1 MVNVEKLGIFLSSIS
16 AFFAQIDNEPVAI
29 DTPYLNSNKN
39 AVGYDYSGMI
49 KISGPLEGC
58 VYVSAPSTMLREVIK
73 AMGEPDSSM
82 TMMKDLLGEMANT
95 ISGNARTEFGA
106 DFIISPPQ
114 IIEGIPGIPY
124 LPKDRQS
131 YITPFTWR
139 GYKAV
144 IGISIT

>member
-1 MVNVEKLGIFLSSIS
+1 M
-16 AFFAQIDNEPVAI
+16 
-29 DTPYLNSNKN
+29 
-39 AVGYDYSGMI
+39 
-49 KISGPLEGC
+49 
-58 VYVSAPSTMLREVIK
+58 YVSAPSTLLREVIK

-95 ISGNARTEFGA
+95 ISGNARTEFGP

-114 IIEGIPGIPY
+114 IIEGVPSIPY

-131 YITPFTWR
+131 YVTPFTWR

-144 IGISIT
+144 IGISIA